1 MAQHPNAILV
11 ERSWQAVAASDVE
24 TLLETW
30 SPEIIW
36 HVTGNNPWRGDHVG
50 SEAILEYLAQVGDSG
65 ETYDATLEDVMA
77 SHERAALVF
86 SVKTRRRGVALETS
100 YVLLVR
106 IAEERVAEVWTL
118 ALDPAGVDEFWK
130 RAG

>member
-1 MAQHPNAILV
+1 MPQHRNAALV
-11 ERSWQAVAASDVE
+11 EKSWQAVAASDVA
-24 TLLETW
+24 TLLETF
-30 SPEIIW
+30 SPEIVW

-50 SEAILEYLAQVGDSG
+50 SEAILEYLAQVGESGDS
-65 ETYDATLEDVMA
+65 YDATLEDVMA
-77 SHERAALVF
+77 SDERVALVF
-86 SVKTRRRGVALETS
+86 NVKTRRKGVPLETS

-106 IAEERVAEVWTL
+106 IADERIAEVWTL

>member
-1 MAQHPNAILV
+1 MAQHPNANLV
-11 ERSWQAVAASDVE
+11 EKSWQAVAASDVE

-30 SPEIIW
+30 SPEIVW

-50 SEAILEYLAQVGDSG
+50 SGAILEYLAQVGESG
-65 ETYDATLEDVMA
+65 ESYDATLTDVMA
-77 SHERAALVF
+77 SDNRAALVF
-86 SVKTRRRGVALETS
+86 DVKTKRSGVTLETS
-100 YVLLVR
+100 YLLLAR
-106 IAEERVAEVWTL
+106 ISEGRIAEVWTL